1 MSKISVWNYAICFWK
16 RDIIFSLFTGIFAT
30 CIFFFLILSLRLQIA
45 ISGRIS
51 FSSIEGLKS
60 SPDLLF
66 YLSVISLGFLI
77 LGTIFP
83 RSGDLAIMMAVGG
96 NQWVCVLI
104 HLYFIIL
111 QTFPAFLLANLL
123 NFALIPELLSEIN
136 LIDLFMVQV
145 YSLSA
150 YAILSFLLGV
160 PSVLLATM
168 KDPYSTIRRL
178 K

>member
-1 MSKISVWNYAICFWK
+1 M
-16 RDIIFSLFTGIFAT
+16 
-30 CIFFFLILSLRLQIA
+30 
-45 ISGRIS
+45 S

-96 NQWVCVLI
+96 NQWVCVQI
-104 HLYFIIL
+104 HLYFIAL

-123 NFALIPELLSEIN
+123 NFTLIPELFFEKN
-136 LIDLFMVQV
+136 TMDLILIEA
-145 YSLSA
+145 YSLGV
-150 YAILSFLLGV
+150 YVLLSFFLGI
-160 PSVLLATM
+160 PSVLLATR